1 MQRVPAELH
10 LIPIE
15 IADESHRYVLRQP
28 IAAEAE
34 WNAYHDL
41 RRTILFERRGR
52 LGVYDASHADEHAA
66 GNYPFLFWFDGQ
78 PAGTIRIDITGT
90 DAIFRL
96 VTIREDHQRRGLG
109 RRMLALAER
118 FARSKQRT
126 LVHSH
131 VNRAAIGFYERCGF
145 LREGP
150 DNVGDTV
157 LMVKTLSSEA

>member
-15 IADESHRYVLRQP
+15 VADETHRYVLRQP
-28 IAAEAE
+28 LTDAE
-34 WNAYHDL
+34 WYAYHEL

-52 LGVYDASHADEHAA
+52 VGMYDAAHADEHAA
-66 GNYPFLFWFDGQ
+66 GNHPFLFWFDGQ
-78 PAGTIRIDITGT
+78 PAGTVRIDITAT

-118 FARSKQRT
+118 FTRSKQRT
-126 LVHSH
+126 LIHSH
-131 VNRAAIGFYERCGF
+131 VNRDAIGFYERCGF
-145 LREGP
+145 AREDP
-150 DNVGDTV
+150 DAGGETV
-157 LMVKTLSSEA
+157 LMAKTLSTNS

>member
-15 IADESHRYVLRQP
+15 LSDESHRYVLRQP
-28 IAAEAE
+28 IGVAE

-52 LGVYDASHADEHAA
+52 FGVYDAGHADERAT
-66 GNYPFLFWFDGQ
+66 GNHPFLFWFDGQ

-109 RRMLALAER
+109 RRMLDLAER

-145 LREGP
+145 AREGP
-150 DNVGDTV
+150 ENGGETV
-157 LMVKTLSSEA
+157 LMVKTLSTEA